1 MLPIPG
7 NNCCRHISLKNP
19 KLKILTPRRK
29 QASMMELSL
38 GKPYGIQL
46 GAFSIASDSFPDGI
60 RGNQALDVL
69 LVAHGMTYSKRPVQW
84 TQRDIDNILQLGT
97 ELHIET
103 SHVSIKKL
111 SQLSKGFTHKC
122 QFIQVTMSE
131 PIVVGKVMTM
141 SERSMDLLTGLEK
154 FFTQHKQGI
163 LQTPELDLYIMY
175 RQAFFVFDPRGRT
188 IDCESSPNGEA
199 ALMVL
204 ANLHNV
210 YHLILNLSKINIKSP
225 FKISTVGVTQ
235 MMNSENSPEKFTA
248 ASGNPSRV
256 CRTNDFKV
264 VDDNAAYL
272 RGSLHLGSGVFGMSR
287 NKHHLTTAI
296 MAMVYAKIDP
306 PNSWSSS
313 TLDRV
318 LHFGS
323 KLYSDCIE
331 FGPIR
336 NLKLSDIPSKFYIGE
351 VYQASITISPFLD
364 RIGLKNTRF
373 FCDSAVTK
381 ALRDILQN
389 SPFHSLLMQ
398 VDNVTYA
405 IWQMTSSNVFYF
417 FDGHQNDVDGNRD
430 MYEGSAFMF
439 MVGSIDKLC
448 AFVWSRLNKLQKS
461 PKSTLYIHGMKI
473 FNLKQLSEKQQKSKP
488 MLRLRKTEYI
498 KPMTPEIAETYQD
511 SPSIVDSFAPVLTS
525 KQILKMQEELSEK
538 SQKPNE
544 VVEEKLSSES
554 ITNEFS
560 EETVQLVLGTF
571 SEILMGVVDDEAAS
585 VGTTKTKHERQPRRV
600 SVERKPR
607 KCGWKLV
614 KVIEEDEEENAPV
627 VKSKVRFY
635 KSFIKVF
642 RQNTFL
648 SIAECCDQ
656 RKPEPKL
663 ISNLHITAGKLLRVS
678 IRKHLNWHTISMQ

>member
-1 MLPIPG
+1 MMTTRLLRLVTNSKCKNQQQRNSVSSCQSLHDLNLIITSPIPG
-7 NNCCRHISLKNP
+7 NCCRHISLKNS

-29 QASMMELSL
+29 QASMMEISL

-46 GAFSIASDSFPDGI
+46 GAFSISSDGFPEGV

-69 LVAHGMTYSKRPVQW
+69 LVAHGMSYSKRPVQW

-122 QFIQVTMSE
+122 QFIQVTTSE

-163 LQTPELDLYIMY
+163 LQTPELDLYIMC

-210 YHLILNLSKINIKSP
+210 YHLILNLSNVNIKSP
-225 FKISTVGVTQ
+225 FKICTVEVTQ
-235 MMNSENSPEKFTA
+235 LMSSENSPEKFTA

-256 CRTNDFKV
+256 CRTDDFKV
-264 VDDNAAYL
+264 VDDNTAYL
-272 RGSLHLGSGVFGMSR
+272 RGSLHLGSGVFGTSR
-287 NKHHLTTAI
+287 NKHHLTSAI

-306 PNSWSSS
+306 PNSWSAS

-331 FGPIR
+331 CGPVR
-336 NLKLSDIPSKFYIGE
+336 NLKLPDIPSKFYIGE
-351 VYQASITISPFLD
+351 VYQASIVIAPFLQ
-364 RIGLKNTRF
+364 RIGLKDTRF
-373 FCDSAVTK
+373 FCDSPVTK
-381 ALRDILQN
+381 ALRNILQN
-389 SPFHSLLMQ
+389 SSFRCLLMQ
-398 VDNVTYA
+398 AENVSYA
-405 IWQMTSSNVFYF
+405 IWQMMTSDVYYF

-430 MYEGSAFMF
+430 MFEGSACLF
-439 MVGSIDKLC
+439 MVGSINKLC
-448 AFVWSRLNKLQKS
+448 ALVWSRLNKLQKS
-461 PKSTLYIHGMKI
+461 PKSILYIHGMKI
-473 FNLKQLSEKQQKSKP
+473 LEVKKLSEKQQKSKP
-488 MLRLRKTEYI
+488 KLRVRKTECI

-511 SPSIVDSFAPVLTS
+511 SPSTVDSVAPVLTS
-525 KQILKMQEELSEK
+525 QQILKMREELAEK
-538 SQKPNE
+538 SQHPFKA
-544 VVEEKLSSES
+544 VEEKVSSHS
-554 ITNEFS
+554 IINEFS

-571 SEILMGVVDDEAAS
+571 SEILMGVVEDESAS
-585 VGTTKTKHERQPRRV
+585 EGTTKTMHEWQPRCA
-600 SVERKPR
+600 ERKPR

-614 KVIEEDEEENAPV
+614 KVIEEDEEEKASV
-627 VKSKVRFY
+627 GKSKV
-635 KSFIKVF
+635 SF
-642 RQNTFL
+642 
-648 SIAECCDQ
+648 
-656 RKPEPKL
+656 
-663 ISNLHITAGKLLRVS
+663 
-678 IRKHLNWHTISMQ
+678 